1 MSLTECGL
9 PPIDAG
15 QPIRDAVIDLTEAA
29 GAIHTHAGTIAR
41 GWTGLAHSY
50 HAPEQHLVLQAM
62 SPAETH
68 ARDAEALARKAGS
81 ALITYA
87 NRCDEL
93 RRTKS
98 VLAGDIRD
106 HNARHEDRGG
116 SLLDKAARWTGID
129 ELGRL
134 AVEEALLN
142 RCNQL
147 QADLDEAQRTCANAL
162 GRLYSG
168 GAHYEAVG
176 QTTVTDPTVYGLTAD
191 GYGQLARAG
200 DTPWGTPAAWQHAGT
215 FTQVYLVGRGGA
227 DSVVGLVGLV
237 GDLAQ
242 VGTTGESR
250 AAWSGLW
257 QLTTD
262 LGTVANPAALP
273 ATLLGVGPAG
283 EARARLWSTAKAGMG
298 WDTWGTS
305 PYYTAGGFLPDA
317 LSAYATG
324 GGSLAG
330 RTALK
335 GALGAAARRLP
346 VRATTVERLASA
358 QRALTSSAGRLNTRA
373 LDNVARL
380 NERLPSGPRPAHA
393 GAGHGWDAPSGPP
406 LSENVWMHR
415 ADRPGGSSGLG
426 THDPPTHG
434 RSDPGVYARKTV
446 RARTAALDALLKD
459 WKGMHVT
466 VGQDAIG
473 VTRESMHHF
482 LERHHPRYWDGSIKD
497 RQSFLDPE
505 TSLEEMERLIR
516 ATLFANRH
524 SIANTGSH
532 YRRLQARIDGAT
544 WVMAIDHGYV
554 RMFYP
559 RKKILS

>member
-1 MSLTECGL
+1 M
-9 PPIDAG
+9 
-15 QPIRDAVIDLTEAA
+15 IDLTEAA
-29 GAIHTHAGTIAR
+29 GAIHTHAGTITR

-68 ARDAEALARKAGS
+68 ARDAESLARKAGS

-98 VLAGDIRD
+98 VLAKDIRD
-106 HNARHEDRGG
+106 HNARPEDHGG

-162 GRLYSG
+162 GRLYSV
-168 GAHYEAVG
+168 GAHYEPVG

-215 FTQVYLVGRGGA
+215 LTQVYLVGRGGA

-242 VGTTGESR
+242 VGTTRESR

-283 EARARLWSTAKAGMG
+283 EARGRLWSTAKAGVG

-324 GGSLAG
+324 GTAVAG
-330 RTALK
+330 RTAFK
-335 GALGAAARRLP
+335 GALSAAARRLP
-346 VRATTVERLASA
+346 ARATSIERLASA
-358 QRALTSSAGRLNTRA
+358 QRALASSAGRLNTRS
-373 LDNVARL
+373 LDQVAHL
-380 NERLPSGPRPAHA
+380 SERLPSGPRPAHA
-393 GAGHGWDAPSGPP
+393 AAGSGWRTPAGPTQHDG
-406 LSENVWMHR
+406 VWLHQ
-415 ADRPGGSSGLG
+415 ADQPAAAARPDTRTG
-426 THDPPTHG
+426 PTHG
-434 RSDPGVYARKTV
+434 RLDPGVYARKTV
-446 RARTAALDALLKD
+446 KARTTALDAVLKNWD
-459 WKGMHVT
+459 GMHVT
-466 VGQDAIG
+466 VGHDAIAL
-473 VTRESMHHF
+473 TRERMHHF
-482 LERHHPRYWDGSIKD
+482 LARHHPQYWDGSVKK
-497 RQSFLDPE
+497 RQSFVDPE
-505 TSLEEMERLIR
+505 TSLQEMERLIR

-524 SIANTGSH
+524 IIATTGSD
-532 YRRLQARIDGAT
+532 YRKLKARVDGAT
-544 WVMAIDHGYV
+544 WVMAIDNGYI

-559 RKKILS
+559 EEKSL